1 MSAALE
7 RLKKAVSMKPVKKS
21 VELQDGS
28 EFEFWMTPL
37 TIAERKKA
45 QKQAKSDDTTD
56 FALQLLVFKA
66 KNENGAPMFNQGD
79 IADMRNSL
87 PANLVESL
95 LLLLIG
101 EEEEEEEEMDM
112 KSAEGTAEE
121 GQLSNG
127 GNGRRRKAS

>member
-1 MSAALE
+1 MT
-7 RLKKAVSMKPVKKS
+7 RL
-21 VELQDGS
+21 
-28 EFEFWMTPL
+28 T
-37 TIAERKKA
+37 
-45 QKQAKSDDTTD
+45 

-66 KNENGAPMFNQGD
+66 KDENGAPMFNQGD

-87 PANLVESL
+87 PADLVESL

-112 KSAEGTAEE
+112 KSVEGTAEE

-127 GNGRRRKAS
+127 GNGRRRKAA